1 MLAYEKCL
9 SSIKMIKKL
18 LKKNNFALSVV
29 TKLLYS
35 YLRVVYFTCRW
46 QFVFPDGY
54 NEQQFLAQKGAIF
67 AFWHNRLALGP
78 GIFTG
83 HKDIHALVSPH
94 SDGKIISDI
103 VNKFGF
109 GVINGSTNKNSVVAL
124 KAIIKK
130 LHNGSNIVIT
140 PDGPRGPIYKI
151 NSNIN
156 KVAQKYNIKLIPV
169 SCKASRYFLLKSWD
183 KLIMPLPFGKITAF
197 IGLPL
202 IFMGNE
208 NQDDINLAQ
217 ALNIS
222 EINS

>member
-1 MLAYEKCL
+1 V
-9 SSIKMIKKL
+9 IKKI
-18 LKKNNFALSVV
+18 LKKNNFVLSVV
-29 TKLLYS
+29 TKMLYT

-46 QFVFPDGY
+46 QFVFSD
-54 NEQQFLAQKGAIF
+54 NHNKQEFLAQKGVIF

-78 GIFTG
+78 GIFAG
-83 HKDIHALVSPH
+83 HKDIYALISPH
-94 SDGKIISDI
+94 RDGRIISDI
-103 VNKFGF
+103 VGKFGF
-109 GVINGSTNKNSVVAL
+109 GVINGSSNKNPVSAL
-124 KAIIKK
+124 KIIIQK

-169 SCKASRYFLLKSWD
+169 SCSASRYFLLKSWD

-202 IFMGNE
+202 AFVGNE
-208 NQDDINLAQ
+208 NQDNINLAQ
-217 ALNIS
+217 ALTGLK
-222 EINS
+222 

>member
-1 MLAYEKCL
+1 MLY
-9 SSIKMIKKL
+9 
-18 LKKNNFALSVV
+18 
-29 TKLLYS
+29 T

-46 QFVFPDGY
+46 QFVFSD
-54 NEQQFLAQKGAIF
+54 NHNKQEFLAQKGVIF

-78 GIFTG
+78 GIFAG
-83 HKDIHALVSPH
+83 HKDIYALISPH
-94 SDGKIISDI
+94 RDGRIISDI
-103 VNKFGF
+103 VGKFGF
-109 GVINGSTNKNSVVAL
+109 GVINGSSNKNPVSAL
-124 KAIIKK
+124 KIIIQK

-169 SCKASRYFLLKSWD
+169 SCSASRYFLLKSWD

-202 IFMGNE
+202 AFVGNE
-208 NQDDINLAQ
+208 NQDNINLAQ
-217 ALNIS
+217 ALTGLK
-222 EINS
+222 

>member
-1 MLAYEKCL
+1 
-9 SSIKMIKKL
+9 MIKKI
-18 LKKNNFALSVV
+18 LKKNNFVLSVV
-29 TKLLYS
+29 TKMLYT

-46 QFVFPDGY
+46 QFVFSD
-54 NEQQFLAQKGAIF
+54 NHNKQEFLAQKGVIF

-78 GIFTG
+78 GIFAG
-83 HKDIHALVSPH
+83 HKDIYALISPH
-94 SDGKIISDI
+94 RDGRIISDI
-103 VNKFGF
+103 VGKFGF
-109 GVINGSTNKNSVVAL
+109 GVINGSSNKNPVSAL
-124 KAIIKK
+124 KIIIQK

-169 SCKASRYFLLKSWD
+169 SCSASRYFLLKSWD

-202 IFMGNE
+202 AFVGNE
-208 NQDDINLAQ
+208 NQDNINLAQ
-217 ALNIS
+217 ALTGLK
-222 EINS
+222 

>member
-1 MLAYEKCL
+1 MLAYKKCL

-46 QFVFPDGY
+46 QFVFPDNY
-54 NEQQFLAQKGAIF
+54 NKQQFLAERGVIF

-83 HKDIHALVSPH
+83 HKGIYALISTH
-94 SDGKIISDI
+94 SDGRIISDI

-109 GVINGSTNKNSVVAL
+109 GVINGSTNKNSVAAL
-124 KAIIKK
+124 KTIIKK
-130 LHNGSNIVIT
+130 LHSGSNIVIT

-156 KVAQKYNIKLIPV
+156 KIAQKYNIKLIPV
-169 SCKASRYFLLKSWD
+169 SCNVSRYFLLKSWD
-183 KLIMPLPFGKITAF
+183 KLIMPLPFGKVTAF

-202 IFMGNE
+202 VLTGNE
-208 NQDDINLAQ
+208 NQDNINLVQ
-217 ALNIS
+217 ALNRN
-222 EINS
+222 EV

>member
-1 MLAYEKCL
+1 V
-9 SSIKMIKKL
+9 IKKL

-29 TKLLYS
+29 TKLLYN

-46 QFVFPDGY
+46 QFVFSDNY
-54 NEQQFLAQKGAIF
+54 NKHQFLAQKGVIF

-78 GIFTG
+78 GIFIG
-83 HKDIHALVSPH
+83 HKDIHTLISTH
-94 SDGKIISDI
+94 SDGKIISNI

-109 GVINGSTNKNSVVAL
+109 GVINGSTNKNSAVAL
-124 KAIIKK
+124 KTIIKK

-169 SCKASRYFLLKSWD
+169 SCKTSRYFLLKSWD
-183 KLIMPLPFGKITAF
+183 KLIMPLPFGKVTAF
-197 IGLPL
+197 IGSPL
-202 IFMGNE
+202 VFTGNE
-208 NQDDINLAQ
+208 NQDNINLAQ
-217 ALNIS
+217 ALNKN
-222 EINS
+222 EVNL